1 LDNENYRILWCKQPE
16 RREVLNIKTQKIR
29 KQPTGPETA
38 QSSPVISIVMPTYNT
53 PPEYMKESVES
64 VLKQTF
70 ADFEL
75 LIIDD
80 GSTDLSGIEK
90 LKEYND
96 PRIRLITNNHDFIA
110 SLNRGVS
117 EAKGIYIA
125 RMDAD
130 DVMLPNRLQVQYEF
144 MEEHPEVDVCGSW
157 IELFGLRKGT
167 VQVYTEYKSI
177 VASMLLQNPMA
188 HPSII
193 MRKSVLKN
201 KEQLYKYDYPYA
213 EDYKL
218 WTDLAM
224 EGFRFANIPQV
235 LLLFR
240 SSENQ
245 VSNIKGVEMTGTSRK
260 IQAEY
265 AEWVMAKIVE
275 KEERFFDFFEQIIML
290 SNEKKIDI
298 NQLSNI
304 VYQIYLKSLS

>member
-29 KQPTGPETA
+29 KQPAGPETA
-38 QSSPVISIVMPTYNT
+38 QSSPIISIVMPTCNT
-53 PPEYMKESVES
+53 PPEYLKESVES

-80 GSTDLSGIEK
+80 GSTDLSGIKK
-90 LKEYND
+90 LKEYDD
-96 PRIRLITNNHDFIA
+96 PRIRLITNTHDFIV
-110 SLNRGVS
+110 SLNRGVF
-117 EAKGIYIA
+117 EAKGQYIA

-130 DVMLPNRLQVQYEF
+130 DVMLPNRLQVQYEY

-157 IELFGLRKGT
+157 VELFGDRKEIL
-167 VQVYTEYKSI
+167 QLEAEHKQI
-177 VASMLLQNPMA
+177 VATMLLYNPIA
-188 HPSII
+188 HQTVI
-193 MRKSVLKN
+193 MRKSVWKN
-201 KEQLYKYDYPYA
+201 TTELYHRGYPCA
-213 EDYKL
+213 EDYQL
-218 WTDLAM
+218 WTDLAKK
-224 EGFRFANIPQV
+224 GFRFANIPQV

-245 VSNIKGVEMTGTSRK
+245 VSNTKGVEMKGTSRK

-265 AEWVMAKIVE
+265 AEWVMVKIVE
-275 KEERFFDFFEQIIML
+275 KEEKFFDFFEQIIML

-298 NQLSNI
+298 KQLSNI